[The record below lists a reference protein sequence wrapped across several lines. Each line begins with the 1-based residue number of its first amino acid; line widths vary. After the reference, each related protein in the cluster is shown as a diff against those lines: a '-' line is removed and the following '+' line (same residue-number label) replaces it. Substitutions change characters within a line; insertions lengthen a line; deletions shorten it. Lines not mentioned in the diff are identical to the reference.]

1 MSFHTFTL
9 SEDRCARLLV
19 KNLGHVM
26 PESLVWEE
34 LEILGINV
42 QGVTLLRSGLRD
54 QGPTKVRPHPHFILS
69 VARGPEVSRVRSIT
83 EICGCECRWSRAL
96 LQRALRN
103 ASAASASD
111 TRSETVVTRLG
122 ASRVGAPT

>member
-1 MSFHTFTL
+1 MCYYTFTL
-9 SEDRCARLLV
+9 PEERCARLLV
-19 KNLGHVM
+19 KNLGHGM

-83 EICGCECRWSRAL
+83 EICGLRVSVESYLAL
-96 LQRALRN
+96 KGPVQCKRCQRFGNTQRN
-103 ASAASASD
+103 C
-111 TRSETVVTRLG
+111 G
-122 ASRVGAPT
+122 